1 MNKRLLQL
9 ILILLMPIVCSAEK
23 YVSLEVDG
31 IKFFIEDT
39 EYKFAQVSGF
49 TSKTVTIP
57 EKIQY
62 KGDDYVVY
70 DHRYGIKNLS
80 GFDNLESLI
89 SKIRIKA
96 DFSYHPNIKTV
107 KIPFPLEFSFEHCDN
122 LESVTF
128 TSNENANN
136 VKLYQNSFSF
146 CPKLKNVIFPSNMKV
161 TEIEGAFR
169 GCTSLKN
176 LSIPLQIIRI
186 GDGAFSGCTSLTS
199 INIHWDS
206 VRYIG
211 EDAFFGCKSLKLFS
225 LDIPNGVTYIGK
237 SAFEGC
243 TRLSSVNIPNSV
255 TQIRQRTFYG
265 TGLTEITI
273 PNSVTSIGEDAFLG
287 CSGLTSV
294 NIFDIAAW
302 CKIAFSGD
310 QSNPLFYARHLYL
323 NGEEIKDLVIPN
335 SVTSIGNNAF
345 RGYSGLTSVIIPNS
359 VKKIGPFAFCRCTS
373 LASVTIG
380 GDDITINGGAFAK
393 CTRLT
398 DVIFEEGN
406 KIIPVDP
413 VISGI
418 TNDYNATTGE
428 YETFT
433 AYSIFDGCTNL
444 QSLTVRGTINLNN
457 SSFSPNNQGMFIRA
471 SIPNIFI
478 SDVNAWL
485 NSNIGF
491 SGGGDTWVERYR
503 LFLNGEELEHLKI
516 PEGVTTINDAAFG
529 GCTSLKSVTIPNSVT
544 SIGQHAFTNCDS
556 LLLVMSEIEKPFTF
570 DVGPRWNGIFCYYS
584 DTDYGNWLLEYNCY
598 VYKKDLLTLYVPI
611 GTVSDYKNTK
621 DWDRFPNISVWNPDS
636 PPQDLDELYPAPFHN
651 RPRVT
656 VTANSY
662 TISYGDEL
670 PKFEYTSSGATLY
683 GIPEI
688 TCEATKTSPVGA
700 YPIVISKGTVTN
712 TKTTFVNGTLTITK
726 APLTI
731 KADSYTKV
739 EGEEN
744 PTFTLT
750 YEGFKNNETSDVL
763 TKQPTVSCSATKDS
777 PAGDYPVT
785 VSGAEAQNYEISYV
799 AGTLTITAN
808 SPELND
814 GDVFTATNAEGVE
827 LTFQVIS
834 AADKTCRVARQG
846 KDRITIVTYPVP
858 ESITIPAEVKGFK
871 VISIGYQAFYGAKG
885 IKSVVIPEGVT
896 SIDTHAF
903 RECYNL
909 ASFTFPKS
917 LKECGL
923 DSFEDCAFGATVH
936 ISDLKSWCNVSLVSW
951 GLYGWHLFLNGE
963 EVNDLVIPDGVTSIG
978 ESSERV
984 SPLTNCASLTSVTI
998 PASVTKMY
1006 APFSGCSNL
1015 SSVTTFA
1022 EEPVAI
1028 YTGFP
1033 NATNSITNA
1042 TLYVP
1047 KGSKAAYEAADYWKD
1062 FKEILEI
1069 EDETPED
1076 IITFADPNVKVICV
1090 ANWDTSGDGK
1100 LSKTEAAVVTS
1111 LGDVFMGNSEI
1122 TSFDEL
1128 QYFTGLTTIPDNAF
1142 YGCGSLKSIRLPKS
1156 LTSIGEYAF
1165 EDCTSLETVVSFI
1178 ETPFELGEGAFCARE
1193 SYDGGNDW
1201 LEFDLH
1207 FNLYVPIG
1215 TKGLYRA
1222 AGWDVDE
1229 SYGNYRTILSGTPEN
1244 PGSFTVDGIVYD
1256 PIDATTVEL
1265 IDGKNASG
1273 DVTIPSMVANG
1284 NANYQVTEIGA
1295 CAFKGN
1301 TSLTSIVIPNC
1312 VKAIRPFA
1320 FNGCT
1325 GLTTVTSYIETPF
1338 SLSALKG
1345 VFLNNENVV
1354 YATYLQFTLY
1364 VPAGTK
1370 SLYEQASWTDAS
1382 RIVEIEDETPEP
1394 LPVGSTFTEDNGVIY
1409 KVIEG
1414 NTVTVINGKNAIG
1427 DVVIP
1432 DKVVNNGVEYTV
1444 TAIAEGAFYKGG
1456 ETQNAE
1462 LTSIT
1467 IPSSVERIEPMTF
1480 QYCSSLTSI
1489 VIPEGV
1495 TSIGWQAFLG
1505 CTSLSSVSIPSTVT
1519 TVEVNAFSNCTA
1531 LNDVYITDIAAY
1543 CAIPFKYYTSS
1554 PLYYAKHLYL
1564 NGEEVKELVIPQGVT
1579 AIDNYAFYNCRSL
1592 NSVTLPSSLTSI
1604 GDYVFYKCENITQ
1617 LISYIKTP
1625 ENISS
1630 AYYYMTERNADLI
1643 IPVGSKSKYET
1654 ATGWK
1659 NFQNVVEISAFD
1671 INHDYYIDKT
1681 DVKNLVNDIMGKRP
1695 ANYDKTQDDITGD
1708 QKVDMLDIVKMVR
1721 IIKNRYPNTEAYLG
1735 YDPEA
1740 AGGDIDIDDPPC
1752 VDCGE
1757 D

>member
-1 MNKRLLQL
+1 
-9 ILILLMPIVCSAEK
+9 MPIVCSAEK

-107 KIPFPLEFSFEHCDN
+107 KMPFPLEFSFEHCDN

-128 TSNENANN
+128 TSNENTNN
-136 VKLYQNSFSF
+136 VKLCQNSFSF

-211 EDAFFGCKSLKLFS
+211 EDAFFGCKSLNLFS

-294 NIFDIAAW
+294 NIFDMAAW
-302 CKIAFSGD
+302 CKIAFSSD

-428 YETFT
+428 YETFR

-670 PKFEYTSSGATLY
+670 PKFEYISSGTTLY

-688 TCEATKTSPVGA
+688 TCEANKTSPVGT
-700 YPIVISKGTVTN
+700 YPIVVSKGSVTN
-712 TKTTFVNGTLTITK
+712 ARTTFVNGTLTITK

-731 KADSYTKV
+731 KAGNYTKV
-739 EGEEN
+739 KGEDN
-744 PTFTLT
+744 PTFTPT
-750 YEGFKNNETSDVL
+750 YEGFKNNETETVL
-763 TKQPTVSCSATKDS
+763 TKKPTLTTTATKDS
-777 PAGDYPVT
+777 PVGTYPVT
-785 VSGAEAQNYEISYV
+785 ASGAEAKNYEISYE
-799 AGTLTITAN
+799 AGTLT
-808 SPELND
+808 
-814 GDVFTATNAEGVE
+814 V
-827 LTFQVIS
+827 
-834 AADKTCRVARQG
+834 
-846 KDRITIVTYPVP
+846 
-858 ESITIPAEVKGFK
+858 
-871 VISIGYQAFYGAKG
+871 
-885 IKSVVIPEGVT
+885 
-896 SIDTHAF
+896 
-903 RECYNL
+903 
-909 ASFTFPKS
+909 
-917 LKECGL
+917 
-923 DSFEDCAFGATVH
+923 
-936 ISDLKSWCNVSLVSW
+936 
-951 GLYGWHLFLNGE
+951 
-963 EVNDLVIPDGVTSIG
+963 
-978 ESSERV
+978 
-984 SPLTNCASLTSVTI
+984 
-998 PASVTKMY
+998 
-1006 APFSGCSNL
+1006 
-1015 SSVTTFA
+1015 
-1022 EEPVAI
+1022 
-1028 YTGFP
+1028 
-1033 NATNSITNA
+1033 
-1042 TLYVP
+1042 
-1047 KGSKAAYEAADYWKD
+1047 
-1062 FKEILEI
+1062 
-1069 EDETPED
+1069 
-1076 IITFADPNVKVICV
+1076 
-1090 ANWDTSGDGK
+1090 
-1100 LSKTEAAVVTS
+1100 
-1111 LGDVFMGNSEI
+1111 
-1122 TSFDEL
+1122 
-1128 QYFTGLTTIPDNAF
+1128 
-1142 YGCGSLKSIRLPKS
+1142 
-1156 LTSIGEYAF
+1156 
-1165 EDCTSLETVVSFI
+1165 
-1178 ETPFELGEGAFCARE
+1178 
-1193 SYDGGNDW
+1193 
-1201 LEFDLH
+1201 
-1207 FNLYVPIG
+1207 
-1215 TKGLYRA
+1215 
-1222 AGWDVDE
+1222 
-1229 SYGNYRTILSGTPEN
+1229 
-1244 PGSFTVDGIVYD
+1244 
-1256 PIDATTVEL
+1256 
-1265 IDGKNASG
+1265 
-1273 DVTIPSMVANG
+1273 
-1284 NANYQVTEIGA
+1284 
-1295 CAFKGN
+1295 
-1301 TSLTSIVIPNC
+1301 
-1312 VKAIRPFA
+1312 
-1320 FNGCT
+1320 
-1325 GLTTVTSYIETPF
+1325 
-1338 SLSALKG
+1338 
-1345 VFLNNENVV
+1345 NENGGG
-1354 YATYLQFTLY
+1354 
-1364 VPAGTK
+1364 GTGGD
-1370 SLYEQASWTDAS
+1370 TPD
-1382 RIVEIEDETPEP
+1382 DPEP

-1409 KVIEG
+1409 KVTGG
-1414 NTVTVINGKNAIG
+1414 NNVYITDARTFKG
-1427 DVVIP
+1427 DFVIP
-1432 DKVVNNGVEYTV
+1432 ETLKHDGVEYTV
-1444 TAIAEGAFYKGG
+1444 TAIGNMAFYKRGTT
-1456 ETQNAE
+1456 ENTE
-1462 LTSIT
+1462 LTSVT
-1467 IPSSVERIEPMTF
+1467 IPTTVETIGELAF
-1480 QYCSSLTSI
+1480 QYCTALTS
-1489 VIPEGV
+1489 VDIPEGV
-1495 TSIGWQAFLG
+1495 TTIGYQAFNG
-1505 CTSLSSVSIPSTVT
+1505 CTNLSAVSIPSTVT
-1519 TVEVNAFSNCTA
+1519 DIGVNAFYKCTSLNAVYVSDLSAWCGISFPSFDSN
-1531 LNDVYITDIAAY
+1531 
-1543 CAIPFKYYTSS
+1543 

-1564 NGEEVKELVIPQGVT
+1564 NGEEIKELIIPQGVT
-1579 AIDNYAFYNCRSL
+1579 AVGDYVFYNCKSL
-1592 NSVTLPSSLTSI
+1592 NSVTFPNNIASI
-1604 GDYVFYKCENITQ
+1604 GKYAFGNCEDITQ

-1625 ENISS
+1625 SYLENESPAFPYIIQQK
-1630 AYYYMTERNADLI
+1630 AYLI
-1643 IPVGSKSKYET
+1643 IPVGSRSKYEV

-1659 NFQNVVEISAFD
+1659 SFQKVVEISAFD
-1671 INHDYYIDKT
+1671 INHDYYINKT
-1681 DVKNLVNDIMGKRP
+1681 DVNNLVNDIMGKRP
-1695 ANYDKTQDDITGD
+1695 ANYDITQDDITGD
-1708 QKVDMLDIVKMVR
+1708 KKVDVRDVAKMVR
-1721 IIKNRYPNTEAYLG
+1721 IIKNRYPKTEAYLG

-1740 AGGDIDIDDPPC
+1740 ADDGGDIDIDDPC
-1752 VDCGE
+1752 VDCGV
-1757 D
+1757 DDDF

>member
-1 MNKRLLQL
+1 
-9 ILILLMPIVCSAEK
+9 MPIVCSAEK

-936 ISDLKSWCNVSLVSW
+936 ISDLKSWCNVSLVDW

-978 ESSERV
+978 ESTERV
-984 SPLTNCASLTSVTI
+984 SPLTNCATLTSVTI

-1015 SSVTTFA
+1015 TSVTTFA
-1022 EEPVAI
+1022 QEPVAI
-1028 YTGFP
+1028 FTGFP

-1069 EDETPED
+1069 EDETPE
-1076 IITFADPNVKVICV
+1076 
-1090 ANWDTSGDGK
+1090 
-1100 LSKTEAAVVTS
+1100 
-1111 LGDVFMGNSEI
+1111 
-1122 TSFDEL
+1122 
-1128 QYFTGLTTIPDNAF
+1128 
-1142 YGCGSLKSIRLPKS
+1142 
-1156 LTSIGEYAF
+1156 
-1165 EDCTSLETVVSFI
+1165 
-1178 ETPFELGEGAFCARE
+1178 
-1193 SYDGGNDW
+1193 
-1201 LEFDLH
+1201 
-1207 FNLYVPIG
+1207 
-1215 TKGLYRA
+1215 
-1222 AGWDVDE
+1222 
-1229 SYGNYRTILSGTPEN
+1229 
-1244 PGSFTVDGIVYD
+1244 
-1256 PIDATTVEL
+1256 
-1265 IDGKNASG
+1265 
-1273 DVTIPSMVANG
+1273 
-1284 NANYQVTEIGA
+1284 
-1295 CAFKGN
+1295 
-1301 TSLTSIVIPNC
+1301 
-1312 VKAIRPFA
+1312 
-1320 FNGCT
+1320 
-1325 GLTTVTSYIETPF
+1325 
-1338 SLSALKG
+1338 
-1345 VFLNNENVV
+1345 
-1354 YATYLQFTLY
+1354 
-1364 VPAGTK
+1364 
-1370 SLYEQASWTDAS
+1370 
-1382 RIVEIEDETPEP
+1382 P

-1409 KVIEG
+1409 KVTEG

-1444 TAIAEGAFYKGG
+1444 TAIAGGAFYKGG

-1604 GDYVFYKCENITQ
+1604 GDYVFAGCENITQ

-1630 AYYYMTERNADLI
+1630 AYYYMTERNAELI

-1740 AGGDIDIDDPPC
+1740 AGGDIDIDDPHC